1 MEKEGPMLRTIQDLH
16 TQHAN
21 VRTQFVQAASR
32 LSLLYDEWKHT
43 DQGGYKYTV
52 DIPGSEGRAA
62 GIHASE
68 LSRCLRLLVYSIQGQ
83 ERRPPVDAADINMKM
98 RFNIGHSVHAMLQR
112 EFELMCDWVN
122 GTNRLERT
130 HLLFQSEVK
139 IHPGLGGAAAEWNI
153 HSSCDG
159 VFTFYEVSGHEQVVQ
174 LRVGLEI
181 KTASPGE
188 FEKLNRPKDEH
199 VEQTCIYM
207 ATLNLPLMWVLYYN
221 KGNSNYTNSTPPWL
235 LQFNQALWDKQ
246 LEPRMAKA
254 SYLAESNKIPPREE
268 GKHCRW
274 CPFVWVC
281 APTCLAKR
289 GPHRSTVA
297 P

>member
-1 MEKEGPMLRTIQDLH
+1 
-16 TQHAN
+16 
-21 VRTQFVQAASR
+21 
-32 LSLLYDEWKHT
+32 
-43 DQGGYKYTV
+43 V
-52 DIPGSEGRAA
+52 DIPGSGGRAA
-62 GIHASE
+62 GVHASE
-68 LSRCLRLLVYSIQGQ
+68 LSRCLRLLVYSVQGQ
-83 ERRPPVDAADINMKM
+83 DRRPPVDASDINMKM
-98 RFNIGHSVHAMLQR
+98 RFNVGHSVHAMLQR
-112 EFELMCDWVN
+112 EFELMCAWVN
-122 GTNRLERT
+122 ETQRLGNMNVY
-130 HLLFQSEVK
+130 FQPEVR
-139 IHPGLGGAAAEWNI
+139 ISPELGGPAADWNI

-159 VFTFYEVSGHEQVVQ
+159 VFTFSEAALDQNGVRYVGPDINVR

-207 ATLNLPLMWVLYYN
+207 ATLSLPLMWVLYYN

-254 SYLAESNKIPPREE
+254 HYLAESNKIPPREE

-289 GPHRSTVA
+289 GPHRSTVV